1 MFFEDFEESLYFDVA
16 KSVDDDCLLMLVASA
31 DGVLVYGFYGV
42 YFFWGDGVL
51 SECVLTSNYFLNSRQ
66 AGSYWSL
73 LVLVQRSRVEAENYE
88 FRVASIFKLCKG
100 LEVGI

>member
-51 SECVLTSNYFLNSRQ
+51 SECVLTSNYFLNSR
-66 AGSYWSL
+66 
-73 LVLVQRSRVEAENYE
+73 
-88 FRVASIFKLCKG
+88 
-100 LEVGI
+100 